1 MSSSTD
7 VVSALDVALRVAA
20 ALESLGCAY
29 FSTSSAAASRAPFK
43 VSRARRTISIGSS
56 R

>member
-20 ALESLGCAY
+20 ALESLGCEY
-29 FSTSSAAASRAPFK
+29 FIGGSSRAPSK
-43 VSRARRTISIGSS
+43 VSRARRTISIWSS